1 MHGDNN
7 VYLLS
12 ISIKYR
18 LIYFNMFHLLYLCFF
33 SNIAFHKFK
42 NFFELVDV
50 VAVHKKFQINNKSNN
65 SSMQISYLI
74 QTLDS

>member
-18 LIYFNMFHLLYLCFF
+18 FNLFQHVPFII
-33 SNIAFHKFK
+33 SNITFHKFK